1 MKKPLLI
8 LSLTAS
14 SVMLH
19 AGAVIQENFE
29 YGPGV
34 PEREQIKE
42 GATLKDSGIT
52 AAGNAWQAPSLGGA
66 VVFSSGKG
74 LTITGRGG
82 NVSVFIEVDPELF
95 AKGSPVRAEL
105 DVVPGDL
112 WQGSPGV
119 PGLWIGF
126 SNANSAGSELL
137 ANINESADHL
147 ALRYAITPDPV
158 NCFPVVET
166 GVSGELRVINETKKK
181 IPFQPGSTYRMS
193 LVFRPADRS
202 YEATILD
209 TESGETQTI
218 TGQFALS
225 PVFNILRV
233 DFTSIAAAGAATKP
247 LIKSISLTK
256 E

>member
-1 MKKPLLI
+1 MKILI
-8 LSLTAS
+8 LSLSACS
-14 SVMLH
+14 MALH
-19 AGAVIQENFE
+19 AGALIQENFE
-29 YGPGV
+29 YGSGV
-34 PEREQIKE
+34 PERAQIEE

-66 VVFSSGKG
+66 VVFAAGKG

-95 AKGSPVRAEL
+95 SKGSPVRAEL
-105 DVVPGDL
+105 NVVPGDL
-112 WQGSPGV
+112 WQGGPGV

-166 GVSGELRVINETKKK
+166 GVSGEVRVINETKKK
-181 IPFQPGSTYRMS
+181 IPFHPGSTYRMS
-193 LVFRPADRS
+193 LVFNPSDRT
-202 YEATILD
+202 YEATISD
-209 TESGETQTI
+209 TESGEAQTI
-218 TGQFALS
+218 TGTFALP
-225 PVFNILRV
+225 PVFNVLRV
-233 DFTSIAAAGAATKP
+233 DFTSIAPTSASTKP